1 MLVPDDD
8 AGHEPRVIAGMQAI
22 REHAAVA
29 ANGDRAV
36 GGLAH
41 ERGRAAQAAVLD
53 AVLEDVEPA
62 LVVHGELRRDA
73 AELLEREDLCEVLT
87 REQGPMRIVGDPR
100 RRGEA
105 AIVVR
110 HEDREEWLGG
120 GRGGETPEAQL
131 LDEAIL
137 ERAVGGLDPALRL
150 RAVGAETVDVEVA
163 EGAAELRESRATLG
177 AIAGH
182 EAAGGVVDVDQ
193 QRAAR
198 ATILE
203 PGVLAA
209 IELDELAEAGPA
221 LPRRIAPAGA
231 LGPRDPQAG
240 GTHPAAQRL
249 DGQDEGV
256 LLGELLMGER
266 GPEVGV
272 ALADEGQGAL
282 LGGGREPAGART
294 PAPARHEPRGAVLDE
309 RAIEASHLALADLEQ
324 PRRAPACQ
332 PPLGD
337 PRQDL
342 QAIQFLHAQR
352 EGSSH
357 PGTVPEKRTSLLW
370 RNRTFALGAYRGTS
384 EFGRS
389 VNFCASPEKG
399 LYFGYLLALLLERLN
414 TRPSRHLGQSRRDLF
429 EAIER
434 AALRPLP
441 ARPYELAL
449 WARPKVSIDYH
460 IEFED

>member
-1 MLVPDDD
+1 MLVLDDD

-53 AVLEDVEPA
+53 TVLEDVEPA

-73 AELLEREDLCEVLT
+73 AKLLEREDLCEVLT

-110 HEDREEWLGG
+110 RGLGVRE
-120 GRGGETPEAQL
+120 A
-131 LDEAIL
+131 
-137 ERAVGGLDPALRL
+137 GL
-150 RAVGAETVDVEVA
+150 
-163 EGAAELRESRATLG
+163 
-177 AIAGH
+177 H

-198 ATILE
+198 ATVLE

-209 IELDELAEAGPA
+209 IDLDELAEAGPT

-256 LLGELLMGER
+256 LLGELLVGER

-309 RAIEASHLALADLEQ
+309 RAIEASHLALADLQEG
-324 PRRAPACQ
+324 RRPPARQ

-370 RNRTFALGAYRGTS
+370 RNRTFALWAYRATS
-384 EFGRS
+384 DKRGY
-389 VNFCASPEKG
+389 VNFGGSDRGCGRTPFAARHPTAHGVPSPH
-399 LYFGYLLALLLERLN
+399 AA
-414 TRPSRHLGQSRRDLF
+414 TRPSVTRAHQMSAATKAARRAGLPPRPSERSSRRPRRAPRTTEATLFAVGKVGQSR
-429 EAIER
+429 
-434 AALRPLP
+434 
-441 ARPYELAL
+441 LAL
-449 WARPKVSIDYH
+449 THCPSRSHGNVERRLTRQA
-460 IEFED
+460 

>member
-1 MLVPDDD
+1 
-8 AGHEPRVIAGMQAI
+8 
-22 REHAAVA
+22 
-29 ANGDRAV
+29 
-36 GGLAH
+36 
-41 ERGRAAQAAVLD
+41 
-53 AVLEDVEPA
+53 
-62 LVVHGELRRDA
+62 
-73 AELLEREDLCEVLT
+73 
-87 REQGPMRIVGDPR
+87 MRIVGDPR

-110 HEDREEWLGG
+110 HEDREEGLGG

-131 LDEAIL
+131 H
-137 ERAVGGLDPALRL
+137 G
-150 RAVGAETVDVEVA
+150 
-163 EGAAELRESRATLG
+163 
-177 AIAGH
+177 
-182 EAAGGVVDVDQ
+182 AAGGVVDVDQ

-256 LLGELLMGER
+256 LLGELLVGER

-282 LGGGREPAGART
+282 LGRGREPAGART
-294 PAPARHEPRGAVLDE
+294 TAPTRHEPRGAVLDE

-324 PRRAPACQ
+324 PRRTPARQ

-370 RNRTFALGAYRGTS
+370 RNRTFALWAYSG
-384 EFGRS
+384 
-389 VNFCASPEKG
+389 
-399 LYFGYLLALLLERLN
+399 
-414 TRPSRHLGQSRRDLF
+414 RPSSGELC
-429 EAIER
+429 
-434 AALRPLP
+434 RPD
-441 ARPYELAL
+441 
-449 WARPKVSIDYH
+449 PK
-460 IEFED
+460 

>member
-1 MLVPDDD
+1 M
-8 AGHEPRVIAGMQAI
+8 
-22 REHAAVA
+22 
-29 ANGDRAV
+29 
-36 GGLAH
+36 
-41 ERGRAAQAAVLD
+41 
-53 AVLEDVEPA
+53 
-62 LVVHGELRRDA
+62 RRSSWHVK
-73 AELLEREDLCEVLT
+73 DLGEVLT
-87 REQGPMRIVGDPR
+87 REQGAMRIVGDPR
-100 RRGEA
+100 WRGEA

-110 HEDREEWLGG
+110 HENREEGLGG

-137 ERAVGGLDPALRL
+137 ERAVGALDPALRL

-163 EGAAELRESRATLG
+163 KGAAELREPGAALG
-177 AIAGH
+177 AIAGLDVKDAEPVAVERHGLAVTLEVAPGRVEVIERGLGVREAELH

-198 ATILE
+198 AAILE

-209 IELDELAEAGPA
+209 IELDELAEAGPT

-240 GTHPAAQRL
+240 GSRPAGQRL

-256 LLGELLMGER
+256 LLGGLLVGER

-324 PRRAPACQ
+324 LRRAPARQ
-332 PPLGD
+332 APLGD

-342 QAIQFLHAQR
+342 QAIQLLHAQR
-352 EGSSH
+352 EGSVH

-370 RNRTFALGAYRGTS
+370 RNRTFALWAYTPTADHLGPDDARGP
-384 EFGRS
+384 
-389 VNFCASPEKG
+389 CPLASPG
-399 LYFGYLLALLLERLN
+399 
-414 TRPSRHLGQSRRDLF
+414 RHRVRVAGR
-429 EAIER
+429 
-434 AALRPLP
+434 
-441 ARPYELAL
+441 
-449 WARPKVSIDYH
+449 
-460 IEFED
+460 

>member
-1 MLVPDDD
+1 
-8 AGHEPRVIAGMQAI
+8 
-22 REHAAVA
+22 
-29 ANGDRAV
+29 
-36 GGLAH
+36 
-41 ERGRAAQAAVLD
+41 
-53 AVLEDVEPA
+53 
-62 LVVHGELRRDA
+62 
-73 AELLEREDLCEVLT
+73 
-87 REQGPMRIVGDPR
+87 MRIVGDPR

-137 ERAVGGLDPALRL
+137 ERPVGALDPALRL

-163 EGAAELRESRATLG
+163 KGAAELRESGAALG
-177 AIAGH
+177 AIAGLDMKDAEPIAVERHGLAVTLEVTPGRVEVIERGLGVRKAELH

-203 PGVLAA
+203 PSVLAA
-209 IELDELAEAGPA
+209 IELDELAEAGPT

-240 GTHPAAQRL
+240 GTHPAAERL

-256 LLGELLMGER
+256 LLGELLVGER

-282 LGGGREPAGART
+282 LGGGRGPAGARA
-294 PAPARHEPRGAVLDE
+294 PAPARPEPRGAVLDE

-324 PRRAPACQ
+324 LRRAPARQ
-332 PPLGD
+332 APLGD

-342 QAIQFLHAQR
+342 QAIQLLHAQR
-352 EGSSH
+352 EGSVH

-370 RNRTFALGAYRGTS
+370 RNRTFALWAYTPAS
-384 EFGRS
+384 EFGRY
-389 VNFCASPEKG
+389 VNLSPDCRS
-399 LYFGYLLALLLERLN
+399 YRLM
-414 TRPSRHLGQSRRDLF
+414 T
-429 EAIER
+429 EA
-434 AALRPLP
+434 AALGRFL
-441 ARPYELAL
+441 ARADLAAINVFVRAVL
-449 WARPKVSIDYH
+449 GPDFTCNALTVA
-460 IEFED
+460 

>member
-1 MLVPDDD
+1 
-8 AGHEPRVIAGMQAI
+8 GH
-22 REHAAVA
+22 
-29 ANGDRAV
+29 
-36 GGLAH
+36 
-41 ERGRAAQAAVLD
+41 
-53 AVLEDVEPA
+53 
-62 LVVHGELRRDA
+62 
-73 AELLEREDLCEVLT
+73 
-87 REQGPMRIVGDPR
+87 
-100 RRGEA
+100 
-105 AIVVR
+105 
-110 HEDREEWLGG
+110 
-120 GRGGETPEAQL
+120 
-131 LDEAIL
+131 
-137 ERAVGGLDPALRL
+137 
-150 RAVGAETVDVEVA
+150 
-163 EGAAELRESRATLG
+163 
-177 AIAGH
+177 
-182 EAAGGVVDVDQ
+182 
-193 QRAAR
+193 
-198 ATILE
+198 
-203 PGVLAA
+203 
-209 IELDELAEAGPA
+209 
-221 LPRRIAPAGA
+221 
-231 LGPRDPQAG
+231 
-240 GTHPAAQRL
+240 
-249 DGQDEGV
+249 
-256 LLGELLMGER
+256 
-266 GPEVGV
+266 
-272 ALADEGQGAL
+272 
-282 LGGGREPAGART
+282 
-294 PAPARHEPRGAVLDE
+294 
-309 RAIEASHLALADLEQ
+309 

-460 IEFED
+460 VELEDHYYSVPWQLRGARLDLRATATTVELFQHGRRVASHVRSHVKHQPRTDPAPIPAAHRAPRARPPSRHRRDEETLPTTTDPPLTLPHHANIRGSRYYH

>member
-1 MLVPDDD
+1 
-8 AGHEPRVIAGMQAI
+8 
-22 REHAAVA
+22 
-29 ANGDRAV
+29 
-36 GGLAH
+36 
-41 ERGRAAQAAVLD
+41 
-53 AVLEDVEPA
+53 
-62 LVVHGELRRDA
+62 
-73 AELLEREDLCEVLT
+73 
-87 REQGPMRIVGDPR
+87 MRIVGDPR

-110 HEDREEWLGG
+110 HEDREEGLGG

-137 ERAVGGLDPALRL
+137 ERPVGALDPALRL

-163 EGAAELRESRATLG
+163 EGAAELRESGATLG
-177 AIAGH
+177 AIAGLDMTDAEPDAVERHGLAVTLEVAPGRVEVIERGLGVREAELH

-203 PGVLAA
+203 PSVLAA
-209 IELDELAEAGPA
+209 IELDELAEAGPT

-231 LGPRDPQAG
+231 LGPRDPKAG
-240 GTHPAAQRL
+240 GTHPAEERL

-256 LLGELLMGER
+256 LLGELLVGER
-266 GPEVGV
+266 GAEVGV

-309 RAIEASHLALADLEQ
+309 RAIEAAHLALADLEQ
-324 PRRAPACQ
+324 PRCAPARQ
-332 PPLGD
+332 APLGD

-352 EGSSH
+352 EGSVH

-370 RNRTFALGAYRGTS
+370 RNRTFALWAYTPAS
-384 EFGRS
+384 EFGRYVNLSPDCRSYRRRRGRS
-389 VNFCASPEKG
+389 VARCWG
-399 LYFGYLLALLLERLN
+399 
-414 TRPSRHLGQSRRDLF
+414 PSGPADG
-429 EAIER
+429 
-434 AALRPLP
+434 AA
-441 ARPYELAL
+441 
-449 WARPKVSIDYH
+449 
-460 IEFED
+460 